1 MSASSFVTSMSIQN
15 KSFLSATI
23 VNKFSFN
30 EIPSWHKIT
39 ISAYPTHC
47 TSRSPTWFVPS
58 CNTIISTMDLK
69 HERIFRNNKLA
80 ITSIYFLHGTK
91 WRAFSANRH
100 VLPVF
105 RLSKVKEIICT
116 VDNTGLA
123 LSGFLQ
129 RGGSWRNQRSWP
141 WRVQAR
147 LNGFI
152 KAPSSQATNDYIQHK
167 HLHPHPLLDTSKD
180 PPLWKAWLRVHNACL
195 ACLEWCY
202 IRS

>member
-39 ISAYPTHC
+39 ISAYPTPW
-47 TSRSPTWFVPS
+47 TLRSPTWFVPS

-100 VLPVF
+100 VLTVF

-123 LSGFLQ
+123 MSGFLQ
-129 RGGSWRNQRSWP
+129 RGDPEEPEELTLKSSST
-141 WRVQAR
+141 
-147 LNGFI
+147 I
-152 KAPSSQATNDYIQHK
+152 KWLHQSSQQSGDQR
-167 HLHPHPLLDTSKD
+167 LHPT
-180 PPLWKAWLRVHNACL
+180 
-195 ACLEWCY
+195 
-202 IRS
+202 